1 MLASWRGRTRSV
13 KTLLELGAEPTLTDD
28 RDGSPLV
35 IAAWAGHLAVVKL
48 LLDRIVAIPTQASS
62 ASAAAME
69 ASASAAAAASA
80 TQASSAS
87 QAPVLPAP
95 EPQPYP
101 SGPWETIQLEGGV
114 PMTSSC
120 GGTEA
125 SFFFFFFFSASQKRL
140 YLSFPLP
147 LPLSLSRAVRFPL
160 STSMLTCAND
170 V

>member
-87 QAPVLPAP
+87 QAQVLPAP

-125 SFFFFFFFSASQKRL
+125 SFFFFFFF
-140 YLSFPLP
+140 
-147 LPLSLSRAVRFPL
+147 
-160 STSMLTCAND
+160 
-170 V
+170 